1 MQVYPGVTG
10 GEKKVESLLSIKE
23 LQTAFDTDKGRT
35 VSVDQVSFDLQPGET
50 LAVVGESGSGK
61 SVTALSI
68 MRLLGKRGRIVH
80 GQIQFDGRDLAA
92 LDEKAMRQMRGNRI
106 SMVFQEPMTA
116 LNPVLTIGY
125 QLVEAIRL
133 HTPLSKKQAR
143 ELAAQ
148 MLLKVGLAEPER
160 LMRQYPFSLSGGMRQ
175 RVAIAMAL
183 VCKPRLLIA
192 DEPTTALDVTVQA
205 QIMRLMKQLCDETGT
220 AILLITHDLGVV
232 AEMADRVVVMYAG
245 QVVESAD
252 VFTLFDRTRH
262 PYTQGLMQSVPDVEA
277 EQEQLVSIP
286 GAIPAHYDHL
296 QGCRFNNRCAYA
308 TERCRREQPE
318 LADTGDGH
326 LSRCFEW
333 KRLVQQRR
341 EGMQ

>member
-1 MQVYPGVTG
+1 MD
-10 GEKKVESLLSIKE
+10 SLLSIKE
-23 LQTAFDTDKGRT
+23 LQTAFDTDNGRT
-35 VSVDQVSFDLQPGET
+35 VSVDHVSFDLRPGET
-50 LAVVGESGSGK
+50 LAIVGESGSGK
-61 SVTALSI
+61 SVTALSV
-68 MRLLGKRGRIVH
+68 MRLLGKRGRIVQ
-80 GQIQFDGRDLAA
+80 GQIQFDGRDLTT
-92 LDEKAMRQMRGNRI
+92 LDERAMRQVRGNRI

-133 HTPLSKKQAR
+133 HTPLPKKQAR

-148 MLLKVGLAEPER
+148 MLLKVGLAEPKR

-175 RVAIAMAL
+175 RVMIAMAL
-183 VCKPRLLIA
+183 ACKPRLLIA

-205 QIMRLMKQLCDETGT
+205 QIMRLMKRLCDETGT

-245 QVVESAD
+245 QVVESTD
-252 VFTLFDRTRH
+252 VFTLFDDTRH
-262 PYTQGLMQSVPDVEA
+262 PYTLGLMQSVPDVEA
-277 EQEQLVSIP
+277 EQERLVSIP

-296 QGCRFNNRCAYA
+296 QGCRFSSRCAYA